1 MHTGKASQYS
11 NPHPF
16 VYTKIAKY
24 AEIVAAHDKVLAFPN
39 AGDSVLYLEDNT
51 MTIEPFAVLP
61 DGFGIP
67 ENDFR
72 YKRRRFYTY
81 TISDGGVFTPPYSRN
96 MSLEIDPIARTC
108 VGMQIRL
115 DEEYADTLFRD
126 IYKEKFI
133 EEERRKEFVQE
144 SKLYTLT
151 DFIKN
156 V

>member
-1 MHTGKASQYS
+1 MILDIK
-11 NPHPF
+11 
-16 VYTKIAKY
+16 
-24 AEIVAAHDKVLAFPN
+24 DK
-39 AGDSVLYLEDNT
+39 
-51 MTIEPFAVLP
+51 
-61 DGFGIP
+61 
-67 ENDFR
+67 
-72 YKRRRFYTY
+72 
-81 TISDGGVFTPPYSRN
+81 ISDGGVFTPPYSRN

-156 V
+156 L